1 VYDGVIKVVRSKI
14 KAMKPEELKYNAVTI
29 TDENTGEHYTV
40 KTLRKAKEIYE
51 IILETEKEIYEEMIQ
66 D

>member
-1 VYDGVIKVVRSKI
+1 
-14 KAMKPEELKYNAVTI
+14 MKPEELKYNAVTI